1 VAVNFGGNKFR
12 QAISQLCVLAH
23 NIGWKDIAYSRQ
35 TSMVLAANGAPFM
48 SSSTIGSDFGSGANQ
63 LLAKLPPRQRQQLL
77 QYCMP
82 VELSLGRL
90 LYQAGKPISHLYWP
104 VNAVLSLVA
113 ELPGHLPFELA
124 LIGHEGML
132 GASTVLGVS
141 WAPVDAIVQGRGLA
155 LQLPAA
161 QLPLV
166 LSKVPALATILQHY
180 LVVQQAQAAMLSACV
195 HFHQLQP
202 RLARWL
208 LMTADRTNSKELF
221 LTHDFLAS
229 MLGVR
234 RSGITVAAGRLQQ
247 LGLISY
253 HRGTMKMVNR
263 QGLEAEA
270 CCCYQQL
277 KHWYQFGFSQPLP
290 KNN

>member
-1 VAVNFGGNKFR
+1 M
-12 QAISQLCVLAH
+12 L
-23 NIGWKDIAYSRQ
+23 
-35 TSMVLAANGAPFM
+35 
-48 SSSTIGSDFGSGANQ
+48 SSNIGSDFGSGANQ

-77 QYCMP
+77 HYCMP
-82 VELSLGRL
+82 VELPLGRI

-104 VNAVLSLVA
+104 VNAVLSLVT
-113 ELPGHLPFELA
+113 ELPGHLPIELA

-132 GASTVLGVS
+132 GASVVLGVS

-155 LQLPAA
+155 LQLPADL
-161 QLPLV
+161 LPQV
-166 LSKVPALATILQHY
+166 LAKVPALKSILQHY
-180 LVVQQAQAAMLSACV
+180 LVIQQAQAAMLSACV

-208 LMTADRTNSKELF
+208 LMTADRTNSDELF

-234 RSGITVAAGRLQQ
+234 RSGITVAAGRLQT
-247 LGLISY
+247 LGFISY
-253 HRGTMKMVNR
+253 HRGSMQMVNR
-263 QGLEAEA
+263 AGLEAEA

-277 KHWYQFGFSQPLP
+277 KHWYQFGFCQPLP
-290 KNN
+290 KHD